1 MMRVEA
7 SSTTVGELILI
18 HHLYLCLFIVPLFW
32 GFALLKANVRKMFL
46 SEDILGYFI
55 CHVVKLYRDEIRRV
69 LANRKVRLFIGFRGK
84 SNFDADK
91 SIQASTKWAGIPGL

>member
-46 SEDILGYFI
+46 SEDILVYFI
-55 CHVVKLYRDEIRRV
+55 CHVVKLYRDEI
-69 LANRKVRLFIGFRGK
+69 NRKPQ
-84 SNFDADK
+84 SP
-91 SIQASTKWAGIPGL
+91 STHRFSWEIKF